1 MAERW
6 VVNASPVILLGKAGV
21 IHLLPD
27 LCDELVVPAGVVAEV
42 KSGRMADAGRAWLDG
57 DGGRFVQAAPPLHV
71 ALSSWN
77 GGAGEAEGISWAL
90 AHPGFV
96 AVLDDRA
103 ARRLAA
109 SQGVPLLGSLRVIV
123 KGEGAWIDSA
133 GSSGAGKIAGQRSLR
148 ERRIDRTRHRAGGR
162 NVSGGEGGVHG
173 RQPRG
178 GGEDGNGGPARSPG
192 S

>member
-42 KSGRMADAGRAWLDG
+42 KSGRMADAGRACLDG

-71 ALSSWN
+71 ALASWN
-77 GGAGEAEGISWAL
+77 GGAGEAEVISWAL

-109 SQGVPLLGSLRVIV
+109 SQGVPLIGSLRVIV
-123 KGEGAWIDSA
+123 KAKERGLIPLARPALEKLRG
-133 GSSGAGKIAGQRSLR
+133 SGAYVSDELIERAIAL
-148 ERRIDRTRHRAGGR
+148 AG
-162 NVSGGEGGVHG
+162 ET
-173 RQPRG
+173 
-178 GGEDGNGGPARSPG
+178 
-192 S
+192 

>member
-21 IHLLPD
+21 IHLLPI

-57 DGGRFVQAAPPLHV
+57 DGGKFVQAARPLHV
-71 ALSSWN
+71 ALASWN
-77 GGAGEAEGISWAL
+77 GGAGEAEVISWAL

-109 SQGVPLLGSLRVIV
+109 SQGVSLIGSLRVIV
-123 KGEGAWIDSA
+123 KAKERGLIPLARPALEKLRG
-133 GSSGAGKIAGQRSLR
+133 SGAYVSDELIERAIAL
-148 ERRIDRTRHRAGGR
+148 AG
-162 NVSGGEGGVHG
+162 ET
-173 RQPRG
+173 
-178 GGEDGNGGPARSPG
+178 
-192 S
+192 